1 MEPIIILA
9 SIIVL
14 FICLVILIVD
24 YINHRIIDKN
34 STLKKQLLKI
44 NSQYKPQFKFIK
56 NNFTFPFICK
66 SLNQFRNND
75 NNQSITNFICTIIE
89 EDVELWQNRYTTIIN
104 NQEINN
110 EYLYKVIEFFQFY
123 LGADYPKLKRKTIF
137 LNEKRYKKIED
148 KICKNF
154 ILKPPINLFIEID
167 LSYTSPAGRNHY
179 SSKYQISTNQVYQLF
194 QLIKERIEYKKSKEY
209 QRNILSSSMRYNVLK
224 RDNFRCQ
231 ICGRSAQDGVT
242 LEVDHIIPISKGG
255 KTEYS
260 NLRTLCKDCN
270 RGKSDKFE

>member
-179 SSKYQISTNQVYQLF
+179 SSEYQISTNKIYQIF
-194 QLIKERIEYKKSKEY
+194 QLIKEREEHRRSKEY

-224 RDNFRCQ
+224 RNNFRCQ